1 MTGETL
7 TDSPEPS
14 EEISVEQADPA
25 APDAFE
31 ADEIPDQPIPLKDS
45 IEAAI
50 EEIQQI
56 GENGL
61 LHTLLEFAG
70 VKIYLFCSFFLLLN
84 Q

>member
-70 VKIYLFCSFFLLLN
+70 VRFIFFVHFSFLLN